1 MSEKS
6 APYLHLVRQ
15 TPSGGSDG
23 AARTDTGDIGNDRD
37 DETDQGSDHLPA
49 PSDAPSDAPKAA
61 SAADTPPLNQPL
73 QQAIMYAA
81 VSWVALCVERSV
93 YAVDIQPI
101 ARNVYEVSVHYADR
115 ETGSEAAG
123 QSSEGIILRVRLA
136 VERGLALETTVEPV
150 HP

>member
-1 MSEKS
+1 MGEKS

-15 TPSGGSDG
+15 TPSSDSDQSHDQSQQGEQDEPSSQQG
-23 AARTDTGDIGNDRD
+23 ASD
-37 DETDQGSDHLPA
+37 DQPSSEQPSSAPA
-49 PSDAPSDAPKAA
+49 A
-61 SAADTPPLNQPL
+61 LNQPL

-101 ARNVYEVSVHYADR
+101 ARNLYEVSIHYADP
-115 ETGSEAAG
+115 ETGGEAPGGPGAA
-123 QSSEGIILRVRLA
+123 GIILRVRLA

>member
-15 TPSGGSDG
+15 TPSGDSDQSHDQSQQGEQDEPSSQQG
-23 AARTDTGDIGNDRD
+23 ASD
-37 DETDQGSDHLPA
+37 DQPSSEQPSSAPA
-49 PSDAPSDAPKAA
+49 A
-61 SAADTPPLNQPL
+61 LNQPL
-73 QQAIMYAA
+73 KQAIMYAA

-101 ARNVYEVSVHYADR
+101 ARNLYEVSVHYASSDADV
-115 ETGSEAAG
+115 ESGQDAATV
-123 QSSEGIILRVRLA
+123 GIILRVRLN
-136 VERGLALETTVEPV
+136 VERGLAVETLVEPV

>member
-1 MSEKS
+1 MGEKS

-15 TPSGGSDG
+15 TPSSDSDQSHDQSQQGEQDEPSSQQG
-23 AARTDTGDIGNDRD
+23 ASD
-37 DETDQGSDHLPA
+37 DQPSSEQPSSAPA
-49 PSDAPSDAPKAA
+49 A
-61 SAADTPPLNQPL
+61 LNQPL

-101 ARNVYEVSVHYADR
+101 ARNVYEVSVHYSDVEAGQG
-115 ETGSEAAG
+115 EKGEKQEAAG